1 MSSVDVPRAGEP
13 PAEPRDGGRL
23 VGAATRRGS
32 LTGFRSR
39 RRLVRWLT
47 FALAV
52 GFGVVMLIP
61 FALMVSTAF
70 KSHAYVLEIPPR
82 LIPAQPTI
90 DNFVE
95 AWTGQDFGRFF
106 VNSVIVAVASTA
118 LAVSLGSML
127 AFAFARYSFPG
138 RRILF
143 GALLFTMMVP
153 GMVLLIPQ
161 FVLAK
166 NLGLLNSLVGLV
178 VVYAAMNLGLN
189 VFLLRGF
196 FGAMPQEMFDAAEVD
211 GAGVWSSFWRVGV
224 PLARPGIATVTLFSF
239 LAAWDEFTWA
249 IVSLSNKELYTLPI
263 AIRSLQRAQATE
275 WGLVFAASLIA
286 LGPVLLL
293 FVLLQKQFVSGAFV
307 GATKG

>member
-1 MSSVDVPRAGEP
+1 MSLLDVPRAAEQ
-13 PAEPRDGGRL
+13 PAEPRGETHAVPGRT
-23 VGAATRRGS
+23 GRAS
-32 LTGFRSR
+32 LTGLRAR
-39 RRLVRWLT
+39 RRLMRWVT
-47 FALAV
+47 FGLAV

-106 VNSVIVAVASTA
+106 LNSVLVAVASTA

-143 GALLFTMMVP
+143 AALLFTMMVP

-161 FVLAK
+161 FILAK

-211 GAGVWSSFWRVGV
+211 GAGVWASFWRVGV

-249 IVSLSNKELYTLPI
+249 IVSLSSKELYTLPI
-263 AIRSLQRAQATE
+263 AVRSLQRAQATE